1 MIEYQMISHAYFEGG
16 HRSGWVTSGVP
27 TLDSLLG
34 GGLALGDNIVW
45 VGGRSSDLV
54 QFVDAFNEAGAGGV
68 RMFDTAGER
77 GTRTGS
83 VSPEVTPEALE
94 RDLLAD
100 LHVGDRVVVSSL
112 DDLVTRWGAARAVE
126 FYTRTCPRMF
136 DCGAVAYWLA
146 TRELSGG
153 AVIEGVA
160 RVAQCVFEVRGGRLR
175 VQKAEGRP
183 LRVQG
188 AVAEIDRSD
197 ERLVLHREHVV
208 GRLGE
213 GLRRLRAARGLNQ
226 RQLAQLAGVTPAAIS
241 QTESGRRGL
250 SLDTLVSLC
259 DSLGVGLDDI
269 LGIGRPPSP
278 WLARHDRD
286 RSPAVASVPLFDDP
300 ALGTRVHLVDLEV
313 GGVGRPPF
321 EHKGPELLLAAEGLV
336 LVDLGAS
343 TPVLRAGDALMASD
357 VAVQGWSNLAE
368 VSSRLFWV
376 AL

>member
-1 MIEYQMISHAYFEGG
+1 MIGDQMISNAYSTDAMRE
-16 HRSGWVTSGVP
+16 GWVPSGVP

-45 VGGRSSDLV
+45 VGEGPSETAP
-54 QFVDAFNEAGAGGV
+54 FVDAFQHSATGDV
-68 RMFDTAGER
+68 RVFDATGERGERTAGESR
-77 GTRTGS
+77 
-83 VSPEVTPEALE
+83 EVTPEVLE
-94 RDLLAD
+94 RQLLEG
-100 LHVGDRVVVSSL
+100 LRQGDRVVVSSL
-112 DDLVTRWGAARAVE
+112 DDLVTRWGAAAAVD

-136 DCGAVAYWLA
+136 DRGAIAYWLA
-146 TRELSGG
+146 TRERSG
-153 AVIEGVA
+153 ASVIDGVA

-175 VQKAEGRP
+175 VKKAEGRP

-188 AVAEIDRSD
+188 AVAEVDRSD

-213 GLRRLRAARGLNQ
+213 GLRRLRATRGLNQ
-226 RQLAQLAGVTPAAIS
+226 RQLAQLAEVTPAAIS
-241 QTESGRRGL
+241 QAESGRRGL

-259 DSLGVGLDDI
+259 ETLGVGVDEI

-278 WLARHDRD
+278 WLARHDRG
-286 RSPAVASVPLFDDP
+286 RSPGTSSVPLFDDP
-300 ALGTRVHLVDLEV
+300 SQGARVHLVELAP
-313 GGVGRPPF
+313 GGVGRPPY

-343 TPVLRAGDALMASD
+343 TPVLRAGDALMVSD

-368 VSSRLFWV
+368 APSRLFWV

>member
-1 MIEYQMISHAYFEGG
+1 MIGDQMISNAYSEDTV
-16 HRSGWVTSGVP
+16 RAGWVPSGVP

-45 VGGRSSDLV
+45 VGESSSEMV
-54 QFVDAFNEAGAGGV
+54 PFVDAFQSSATGDV
-68 RMFDTAGER
+68 RVFDTTER
-77 GTRTGS
+77 SARTAEE
-83 VSPEVTPEALE
+83 PREVTPEVLE
-94 RDLLAD
+94 RELLD
-100 LHVGDRVVVSSL
+100 GLREGDRVVVSSL
-112 DDLVTRWGAARAVE
+112 DDLVTRWGAAEAVE
-126 FYTRTCPRMF
+126 FYRRTCPRMF
-136 DCGAVAYWLA
+136 DRGAIAYWLA
-146 TRELSGG
+146 TRELSG
-153 AVIEGVA
+153 APVIDGVA
-160 RVAQCVFEVRGGRLR
+160 RVAQCVFELRGGRLR
-175 VQKAEGRP
+175 VKKAEGRP

-188 AVAEIDRSD
+188 AVAEIDCSD

-213 GLRRLRAARGLNQ
+213 GLRRLRVTRGLNQ
-226 RQLAQLAGVTPAAIS
+226 RQLAQLADVTPAAIS

-259 DSLGVGLDDI
+259 ETLGVGLDEI

-286 RSPAVASVPLFDDP
+286 RSPGTSSVPLFDDP
-300 ALGTRVHLVDLEV
+300 SQAARVHLVELAA
-313 GGVGRPPF
+313 GGVGRPPY

-343 TPVLRAGDALMASD
+343 TPVLRAGDALMVSD

-368 VSSRLFWV
+368 APSRLFWV
-376 AL
+376 AV

>member
-1 MIEYQMISHAYFEGG
+1 M
-16 HRSGWVTSGVP
+16 WVPSGVP

-45 VGGRSSDLV
+45 VGTSWSDLAP
-54 QFVDAFNEAGAGGV
+54 FVDAFEGSATGELRVIDTSHGADGPKGA
-68 RMFDTAGER
+68 T
-77 GTRTGS
+77 S
-83 VSPEVTPEALE
+83 QTPTPKDLE
-94 RDLLAD
+94 LDLLAD
-100 LHVGDRVVVSSL
+100 LRPGDRVVVTSL
-112 DDLVTRWGAARAVE
+112 DDLVTRWGAARAIE

-136 DCGAVAYWLA
+136 DRGAVAYWVA
-146 TRELSGG
+146 TRDLSG
-153 AVIEGVA
+153 APVIDAVA

-175 VQKAEGRP
+175 VRKAEGRP

-188 AVAEIDRSD
+188 AVAEIDRAD

-259 DSLGVGLDDI
+259 DALGVGLDDI

-278 WLARHDRD
+278 WLARHDRH
-286 RSPAVASVPLFDDP
+286 RSRGTSSAPLFDDP
-300 ALGTRVHLVDLEV
+300 SLGARVHLVDLEV
-313 GGVGRPPF
+313 GAAGRPPW

-336 LVDLGAS
+336 LVDLGTS